1 MFQYSHVKCPKCD
14 TTFHKD
20 SPQHLDDYDDQCS
33 NTTEFSSLSVI
44 ASWGICNTASL
55 NVFEF
60 SESNDEMLVA
70 INDEK
75 PEWYI
80 IESLKDE
87 DWKDKGLED
96 EWN

>member
-1 MFQYSHVKCPKCD
+1 MAGTGLY
-14 TTFHKD
+14 
-20 SPQHLDDYDDQCS
+20 
-33 NTTEFSSLSVI
+33 
-44 ASWGICNTASL
+44 ASL
-55 NVFEF
+55 NSTV
-60 SESNDEMLVA
+60 MVA